1 MTRTI
6 LVVSFTDLKRD
17 PRVNRQIEALRH
29 RYQVIAAGL
38 EDPGLDGVRFV
49 PCRRAPRTFQT
60 KAKEAAELMLR
71 RYETY
76 YWSQQHVVEAM
87 NALAGMKADVVIA
100 NDIEALPV
108 SLKIAAGGKVILDA
122 HEYSPR
128 ELEDKLAWR
137 LVRQRYVEYL
147 CRTYIGRS
155 DAMMTVADGIA
166 REYKEHFAVDAQV
179 VHNAAA
185 YQELEPSPVVPDR
198 LRMIHHGAALPVRK
212 LENML
217 EVMQRL
223 DKRFRLDLVLMPIVP
238 SYLESL
244 KRSAAGDD
252 RIRFLPPV
260 PMKELV
266 GFSNAYD
273 IGLYL
278 LHASSFNNLHALPNK
293 FFEFVQSRLMVAI
306 GPSPEMATLVRK
318 HQCGVVAENFKPASL
333 ARVLNGLDAE
343 AVIRFKRNSHAAAK
357 ELSFEGA
364 SRKLLRLVANVL
376 GEG

>member
-1 MTRTI
+1 MTHTV

-17 PRVNRQIEALRH
+17 PRVSRQIEALRQH
-29 RYQVIAAGL
+29 YRVIAAGL
-38 EDPGLDGVRFV
+38 EDPALEGVRFV
-49 PCRRAPRTFQT
+49 RCRRAPRTFIA
-60 KAKEAAELMLR
+60 KAKEAAGLLLR

-76 YWSQQHVVEAM
+76 YWGQQHVVEAM
-87 NALAGMKADVVIA
+87 SALAGVDADVVIA

-108 SLKIAAGGKVILDA
+108 SLRIARGGKVILDA

-137 LVRQRYVEYL
+137 LVRQRYVEHL
-147 CRTYIGRS
+147 CRGYIGRA
-155 DAMMTVADGIA
+155 DGMMTVADGIA
-166 REYKEHFAVDAQV
+166 REYQQHFGVAAEV

-185 YQELEPSPVVPDR
+185 YQALEPSPVLADQV
-198 LRMIHHGAALPVRK
+198 RMIHHGAALPVRR

-217 EVMQRL
+217 EVMQHL
-223 DKRFRLDLVLMPIVP
+223 DKRFRLDLVLVP
-238 SYLESL
+238 TVPAYLQSL
-244 KRSAAGDD
+244 KRSARGDD

-273 IGLYL
+273 VGLYL

-293 FFEFVQSRLMVAI
+293 FFEFIQSRLMAAI

-318 HQCGVVAENFKPASL
+318 HQCGVVAEDFQPASL

-343 AVIRFKRNSHAAAK
+343 AVARFKRNSHAAAR

-364 SRKLLRLVANVL
+364 SRKLLALVANVL
-376 GEG
+376 GDG

>member
-1 MTRTI
+1 MTRTVLI
-6 LVVSFTDLKRD
+6 VSFTDLKRD
-17 PRVNRQIEALRH
+17 PRVSRQIDALRQ
-29 RYQVIAAGL
+29 RYRIIAAGL
-38 EDPGLDGVRFV
+38 DDPELEGVEFV
-49 PCRRAPRTFQT
+49 RCKRAPRTFRA
-60 KAKEAAELMLR
+60 KAREAAELLLR
-71 RYETY
+71 RYEPY
-76 YWSQQHVVEAM
+76 YWGQRHVADLM
-87 NALAGMKADVVIA
+87 RALADVRPDLIIA

-108 SLKIAAGGKVILDA
+108 SLKIAGGGKVILDA

-137 LVRQRYVEYL
+137 LVRQRYVEHL
-147 CRTYIGRS
+147 CRAYIGRA
-155 DAMMTVADGIA
+155 DGMMTVAEGIA
-166 REYKEHFAVDAQV
+166 REYKEHFGVDAEV

-185 YQELEPSPVVPDR
+185 YQELEPAPVAPDR
-198 LRMIHHGAALPVRK
+198 LRMVHHGAALPVRR

-217 EVMQRL
+217 DVMQHL
-223 DKRFRLDLVLMPIVP
+223 DRRFCLDLVLMPTVP

-266 GFSNAYD
+266 RFSNAYD

-278 LHASSFNNLHALPNK
+278 LHASSFNNLNALPNK

-306 GPSPEMATLVRK
+306 GPSPEMATLVRR
-318 HQCGVVAENFKPASL
+318 HQCGVVAEDFKPASL

-343 AVIRFKRNSHAAAK
+343 AVARFKRNSHAAAK

-364 SRKLLRLVANVL
+364 SRKLLAVVANVL
-376 GEG
+376 GDG

>member
-1 MTRTI
+1 LTRTVLI
-6 LVVSFTDLKRD
+6 ISFSDLKRD
-17 PRVNRQIEALRH
+17 PRVSRQIDALRH
-29 RYQVIAAGL
+29 RYQLTAAGL
-38 EDPGLDGVRFV
+38 EDPAVDGVRFV
-49 PCRRAPRTFQT
+49 RCTRAPRDFAA
-60 KAKEAAELMLR
+60 KAREAGELLLR
-71 RYETY
+71 RYEAY
-76 YWSQQHVVEAM
+76 YWSQRHVMEAM
-87 NALAGMKADVVIA
+87 AGLADVKADVIIA

-108 SLKIAAGGKVILDA
+108 ALRLARGTKVILDA

-137 LVRQRYVEYL
+137 LVRQRYVKYL
-147 CRTYIGRS
+147 CRTYMGS
-155 DAMMTVADGIA
+155 VAGMMTVAEGIA
-166 REYKEHFAVDAQV
+166 REYKEHFGVDAEV
-179 VHNAAA
+179 VHNAAT
-185 YQELEPSPVVPDR
+185 YQELEPTAVPPDR

-217 EVMQRL
+217 EVMQHL
-223 DKRFRLDLVLMPIVP
+223 DKRFRLDFVLVPTVP
-238 SYLESL
+238 GYLESL

-252 RIRFLPPV
+252 RIRFVPPV

-293 FFEFVQSRLMVAI
+293 FFEFIQSRLMVAI

-318 HQCGVVAENFKPASL
+318 HRCGIVAGDFKPASL
-333 ARVLNGLDAE
+333 ARVLNGLDSE
-343 AVIRFKRNSHAAAK
+343 AVTQFKRNSHAAAK

-364 SRKLLRLVANVL
+364 SRKLLGLVANVL
-376 GEG
+376 GEA